1 MAPDPRQPFLS
12 PPAPP
17 SPASPLDEARRSALD
32 LASFF
37 RTLGSA
43 DQWAAGASAALLRVT
58 ILLLVMRMADLCWQ
72 VVPAPQPTPDSSA
85 DIYFRFSW
93 TDIAAPVG
101 IGGVWLWFFLWNL
114 QQRPLIPTYDPHLQE
129 AYHHE

>member
-1 MAPDPRQPFLS
+1 QGGW
-12 PPAPP
+12 
-17 SPASPLDEARRSALD
+17 EYV
-32 LASFF
+32 
-37 RTLGSA
+37 
-43 DQWAAGASAALLRVT
+43 AGALALFGFALPFVLLLSGQIKRERAALLRVT

-114 QQRPLIPTYDPHLQE
+114 QQRPLLPAFDPHLQE